1 VRRRWK
7 AACLAAALAV
17 PAGCVGLQRGDVYPD
32 GGDEVCVS
40 YFGNETFYRDVE
52 FELTERLVDEILSS
66 PGLRL
71 SSRETAEISL
81 SGRVLDVS
89 QRVLSETRSQVPTSS
104 TTAVTVEIVVTDA
117 RTGQELKRRRLTQ
130 RGQFVPARGEDLEFA
145 RREAF
150 RYLARDIVRELE
162 EDF

>member
-1 VRRRWK
+1 MS
-7 AACLAAALAV
+7 AARGLWGACAVAALL
-17 PAGCVGLQRGDVYPD
+17 AGCVGLRQGDVYPD
-32 GGDEVCVS
+32 DRDQVWVS

-52 FELTERLVDEILSS
+52 FELTERLVQEILSS

-71 SSRETAEISL
+71 SSKDQAEIHL

-89 QRVLSETRSQVPTSS
+89 QRVLSEDRTQVPTSS
-104 TTAVTVEIVVTDA
+104 TTAVTVEIVVTDT
-117 RTGQELKRRRLTQ
+117 RTGEPLLKRRLTQ
-130 RGQFVPARGEDLEFA
+130 RGQYVPARGEDQEFA

>member
-1 VRRRWK
+1 VKRPWP
-7 AACLAAALAV
+7 AACLAAAL
-17 PAGCVGLQRGDVYPD
+17 AGCVGLQRGDVYPD
-32 GGDEVCVS
+32 GRDEVCVS

-52 FELTERLVDEILSS
+52 FELTEQLVDEILSS

-71 SSRETAEISL
+71 SSREAAEISL

-89 QRVLSETRSQVPTSS
+89 QRVLSESRSQIPTSS

>member
-1 VRRRWK
+1 MRRR
-7 AACLAAALAV
+7 AAVGLLAAAL
-17 PAGCVGLQRGDVYPD
+17 AGCVGLQQGDVFPD
-32 GGDEVCVS
+32 ARDQVCVS

-52 FELTERLVDEILSS
+52 FELTEELVNEILSS

-71 SSRETAEISL
+71 SSRETAEINL
-81 SGRVLDVS
+81 TGRVLDVG
-89 QRVLSETRSQVPTSS
+89 QRVLSESKTQIPTSS
-104 TTAVTVEIVVTDA
+104 NTSVTVEIVVTDA
-117 RTGQELKRRRLTQ
+117 RTGQVLKKRRLTQ
-130 RGQFVPARGEDLEFA
+130 QGQFVPSRGEDLEFA

>member
-1 VRRRWK
+1 MSRR
-7 AACLAAALAV
+7 ASVGLLAAAL
-17 PAGCVGLQRGDVYPD
+17 AGCVGLQQGDVFPD
-32 GGDEVCVS
+32 ARDQVCVS

-52 FELTERLVDEILSS
+52 FELTEELVNEILSS

-71 SSRETAEISL
+71 SSRETAEINL
-81 SGRVLDVS
+81 TGRVLDVG
-89 QRVLSETRSQVPTSS
+89 QRVLSESKTQIPTSS
-104 TTAVTVEIVVTDA
+104 NTSVTVEIVVTDA
-117 RTGQELKRRRLTQ
+117 RTGQVLKKRRLTQ
-130 RGQFVPARGEDLEFA
+130 QGQFVPARGEDLEFA